1 MSSNRRLFK
10 VTHTLLAVQAAVQ
23 HQKPEV
29 LLAPAHLIA
38 ILLTEDKGR
47 GSASAF
53 VRNVQDAG
61 DPQCA

>member
-1 MSSNRRLFK
+1 MFMHWLFLQ
-10 VTHTLLAVQAAVQ
+10 VAVQQ
-23 HQKPEV
+23 QKPEAV
-29 LLAPAHLIA
+29 LAPVHLLA

-61 DPQCA
+61 Q